1 MKFQFVENFPAVFI
15 PDINSL
21 VVADFHIGFEYE
33 LLSEGIR
40 IPNQAIKFEKEM
52 KKLIKSTGA
61 EKLIILG
68 DVKHKLSRI
77 TKGEEITARELS
89 LLPQGYTVFHGL
101 NICRYPGLAATG
113 SDLDHVVVGPTGIF
127 AVETKNWSD
136 SITIENGELLYD
148 GITPTRPPLEQVKN
162 EAQSLRAYLKSKTE
176 LNLEVQPVLCFASNN
191 LPQGEQGSSGVLV
204 CNADRLTTVI
214 LSNIENHV
222 TDSAQ
227 QSIIETLLKI
237 CET

>member
-77 TKGEEITARELS
+77 TKGEEINVLKFLNS
-89 LLPQGYTVFHGL
+89 LVEEVNVFITLGNHDPGLENIVPSNVYVASSRGFRIKEFGFFHGHAWPSP
-101 NICRYPGLAATG
+101 RVMKAKY
-113 SDLDHVVVGPTGIF
+113 IF
-127 AVETKNWSD
+127 MGHIHPS
-136 SITIENGELLYD
+136 
-148 GITPTRPPLEQVKN
+148 
-162 EAQSLRAYLKSKTE
+162 
-176 LNLEVQPVLCFASNN
+176 
-191 LPQGEQGSSGVLV
+191 
-204 CNADRLTTVI
+204 
-214 LSNIENHV
+214 
-222 TDSAQ
+222 
-227 QSIIETLLKI
+227 
-237 CET
+237 